1 MVGLFAAQ
9 DAQQH
14 APGEFALLPHG
25 LAHGGEV
32 GQLGHRVVVDA
43 DDGEVVGDA
52 QAGAAQ
58 SADGAQGDLVGVG
71 VDGGGGL
78 GLAEEEGTT
87 ASRSRARRAL
97 RTRRWA
103 GWLFALPALAFYGV
117 FNFRPVLMSIQYSF
131 YDWDGV
137 GASTWVG
144 LKNYTEVFT
153 DHEQLSSLL
162 HAFYLIVFFT
172 VLPLVLALITASV
185 LRELQGR
192 LTGALARTLLFLPQI
207 IPGAAAGVAWTWM
220 YSDNGVVNQFLRAV
234 GLGSLARPWLAD
246 FTWALTAV
254 GFIGTWLST
263 GLCTM
268 LLLAGIGKI
277 DGSLYEAAR
286 IDGAGPL
293 RQFRAVTLPGLRNE
307 IGVCVTIT
315 IIAAL
320 ASFDVVYLSTQG
332 GPGTQT
338 MVPGV
343 AVYNLAF
350 NDSRLGAASALAV
363 VLTLIVIAVIAPLQR
378 LFREK

>member
-1 MVGLFAAQ
+1 MRSLKSPA
-9 DAQQH
+9 
-14 APGEFALLPHG
+14 
-25 LAHGGEV
+25 
-32 GQLGHRVVVDA
+32 
-43 DDGEVVGDA
+43 
-52 QAGAAQ
+52 
-58 SADGAQGDLVGVG
+58 
-71 VDGGGGL
+71 
-78 GLAEEEGTT
+78 GTT
-87 ASRSRARRAL
+87 APRRRNRLRA
-97 RTRRWA
+97 RRWA
-103 GWLFALPALAFYGV
+103 GWLFALPALAFYGI

-153 DHEQLSSLL
+153 DSEQFNSLL
-162 HAFYLIVFFT
+162 HAFYLILFFT
-172 VLPLVLALITASV
+172 VLPVTLALITASV
-185 LRELQGR
+185 LRQLQGR
-192 LTGALARTLLFLPQI
+192 FTGALARTLLFLPQI

-220 YSDNGVVNQFLRAV
+220 YSDKGVVNELLRAI
-234 GLGSLARPWLAD
+234 GLDSLARPWLAD

-277 DGSLYEAAR
+277 DPSLYEAAR

-350 NDSRLGAASALAV
+350 NDARLGAASALAV
-363 VLTLIVIAVIAPLQR
+363 VLALIVMVVIAPLQR

>member
-1 MVGLFAAQ
+1 MQLTKSPDSLRTHGRWKTAAT
-9 DAQQH
+9 AA
-14 APGEFALLPHG
+14 APGRRR
-25 LAHGGEV
+25 
-32 GQLGHRVVVDA
+32 HRA
-43 DDGEVVGDA
+43 
-52 QAGAAQ
+52 
-58 SADGAQGDLVGVG
+58 
-71 VDGGGGL
+71 
-78 GLAEEEGTT
+78 
-87 ASRSRARRAL
+87 
-97 RTRRWA
+97 RRWA

-117 FNFRPVLMSIQYSF
+117 FNLRPVLLSIQYSF
-131 YDWDGV
+131 YDWDGI

-153 DHEQLSSLL
+153 DSEQFNSLL
-162 HAFYLIVFFT
+162 HAFYLILFFT
-172 VLPLVLALITASV
+172 VLPVTLALITASV
-185 LRELQGR
+185 LRQMKGR
-192 LTGALARTLLFLPQI
+192 FTGALARTLLFLPQI

-220 YSDNGVVNQFLRAV
+220 YSDKGVVNQLLRAI
-234 GLGSLARPWLAD
+234 GLDSLARPWLAD

-277 DGSLYEAAR
+277 DASLYEAAR
-286 IDGAGPL
+286 IDGAGPI
-293 RQFRAVTLPGLRNE
+293 RQFFAVTLPGLRNE

-320 ASFDVVYLSTQG
+320 ASFDVVYLATQG

-363 VLTLIVIAVIAPLQR
+363 VLALIVIAIVAPLQR

>member
-1 MVGLFAAQ
+1 M
-9 DAQQH
+9 
-14 APGEFALLPHG
+14 PTTRPT
-25 LAHGGEV
+25 
-32 GQLGHRVVVDA
+32 R
-43 DDGEVVGDA
+43 
-52 QAGAAQ
+52 
-58 SADGAQGDLVGVG
+58 
-71 VDGGGGL
+71 
-78 GLAEEEGTT
+78 EGT
-87 ASRSRARRAL
+87 AARGRRRLRA
-97 RTRRWA
+97 RRWA

-117 FNFRPVLMSIQYSF
+117 FNFYPVLLSIQYSF
-131 YDWDGV
+131 YDWDGI

-144 LKNYTEVFT
+144 LKNYSAVFT
-153 DHEQLSSLL
+153 DSEQFSSLL
-162 HAFYLIVFFT
+162 HAFYLILFFT
-172 VLPLVLALITASV
+172 VLPVTLALITASV
-185 LRELQGR
+185 LRRIEGR
-192 LTGALARTLLFLPQI
+192 FTGTVARTLLFLPQI

-220 YSDNGVVNQFLRAV
+220 YSDNGVVNQTLRAI
-234 GLGSLARPWLAD
+234 GLGSLARAWLAD
-246 FTWALTAV
+246 FHWALTAV

-277 DGSLYEAAR
+277 DNSLYEAAR

-320 ASFDVVYLSTQG
+320 ASFDVVYLATQG

-350 NDSRLGAASALAV
+350 SDSRLGAASALAV
-363 VLTLIVIAVIAPLQR
+363 VLALIVIAVVVPLQR

>member
-1 MVGLFAAQ
+1 MRSIKS
-9 DAQQH
+9 
-14 APGEFALLPHG
+14 P
-25 LAHGGEV
+25 
-32 GQLGHRVVVDA
+32 
-43 DDGEVVGDA
+43 
-52 QAGAAQ
+52 AGA
-58 SADGAQGDLVGVG
+58 
-71 VDGGGGL
+71 
-78 GLAEEEGTT
+78 T
-87 ASRSRARRAL
+87 ATRSRHRLRA
-97 RTRRWA
+97 RRWA

-117 FNFRPVLMSIQYSF
+117 FNFYPVLLSVQYSF

-144 LKNYTEVFT
+144 LKNYTQVFT
-153 DHEQLSSLL
+153 DNEQFSSLL
-162 HAFYLIVFFT
+162 HAFYLILFFT
-172 VLPLVLALITASV
+172 ILPVTIALITASV
-185 LRELQGR
+185 LRQLQGR
-192 LTGALARTLLFLPQI
+192 FTGALARTLLFLPQI

-220 YSDNGVVNQFLRAV
+220 YSDNGVVNQLLRAI
-234 GLGSLARPWLAD
+234 GLDDVARPWLAD

-277 DGSLYEAAR
+277 DNSLYEAAR
-286 IDGAGPL
+286 IDGAGPI
-293 RQFRAVTLPGLRNE
+293 RQFLAVTLPGLRNE

-350 NDSRLGAASALAV
+350 NDARLGAASALAV
-363 VLTLIVIAVIAPLQR
+363 VLALVVIAVVVPLQR

>member
-1 MVGLFAAQ
+1 MSST
-9 DAQQH
+9 
-14 APGEFALLPHG
+14 PRPT
-25 LAHGGEV
+25 
-32 GQLGHRVVVDA
+32 RK
-43 DDGEVVGDA
+43 
-52 QAGAAQ
+52 GAA
-58 SADGAQGDLVGVG
+58 ARGRNRL
-71 VDGGGGL
+71 
-78 GLAEEEGTT
+78 
-87 ASRSRARRAL
+87 RA
-97 RTRRWA
+97 RRWA

-117 FNFRPVLMSIQYSF
+117 FNFYPVLLSIQYSF
-131 YDWDGV
+131 YDWDGI

-144 LKNYTEVFT
+144 LKNYTAVFT
-153 DHEQLSSLL
+153 DSEQFSSLL
-162 HAFYLIVFFT
+162 HAFYLILFFT
-172 VLPLVLALITASV
+172 VLPVTLALITASV
-185 LRELQGR
+185 LRRIEGR
-192 LTGALARTLLFLPQI
+192 FTGALARTLLFLPQI

-220 YSDNGVVNQFLRAV
+220 YSDNGVVNQTLRAI
-234 GLGSLARPWLAD
+234 GLGGLARAWLAD
-246 FTWALTAV
+246 FHWALTAV

-277 DGSLYEAAR
+277 DNSLYEAAR
-286 IDGAGPL
+286 IDGAGPI

-320 ASFDVVYLSTQG
+320 ASFDVVYLATQG

-350 NDSRLGAASALAV
+350 SDSRLGAASALAV
-363 VLTLIVIAVIAPLQR
+363 VLALIVIAVVAPLQR

>member
-1 MVGLFAAQ
+1 MPSTPRPLRKGTAAR
-9 DAQQH
+9 
-14 APGEFALLPHG
+14 GRTRL
-25 LAHGGEV
+25 
-32 GQLGHRVVVDA
+32 
-43 DDGEVVGDA
+43 
-52 QAGAAQ
+52 
-58 SADGAQGDLVGVG
+58 
-71 VDGGGGL
+71 
-78 GLAEEEGTT
+78 
-87 ASRSRARRAL
+87 RA
-97 RTRRWA
+97 RRWA

-117 FNFRPVLMSIQYSF
+117 FNLRPVLMSIQYSF

-144 LKNYTEVFT
+144 LKNYTAVFT
-153 DHEQLSSLL
+153 DNEQLDSLL
-162 HAFYLIVFFT
+162 HAFYLILFFT
-172 VLPLVLALITASV
+172 GLPLTLALITASV
-185 LRELQGR
+185 LRQLQGR
-192 LTGALARTLLFLPQI
+192 FTGALARTLLFLPQI

-220 YSDNGVVNQFLRAV
+220 YSDNGVVNQLLHAI
-234 GLGSLARPWLAD
+234 GLDSLARPWLAD

-277 DGSLYEAAR
+277 DNSLYEAAR
-286 IDGAGPL
+286 IDGAGPI

-307 IGVCVTIT
+307 IGVCATIT

>member
-1 MVGLFAAQ
+1 MSSTR
-9 DAQQH
+9 
-14 APGEFALLPHG
+14 PTRE
-25 LAHGGEV
+25 
-32 GQLGHRVVVDA
+32 
-43 DDGEVVGDA
+43 
-52 QAGAAQ
+52 GAA
-58 SADGAQGDLVGVG
+58 A
-71 VDGGGGL
+71 
-78 GLAEEEGTT
+78 
-87 ASRSRARRAL
+87 RSRRRL
-97 RTRRWA
+97 RARRWA
-103 GWLFALPALAFYGV
+103 GWLFALPALAFYSV

-144 LKNYTEVFT
+144 LKNYQAVFT
-153 DHEQLSSLL
+153 DHEQLASLL
-162 HAFYLIVFFT
+162 HACYLILFFT
-172 VLPLVLALITASV
+172 VLPVTLALITASV
-185 LRELQGR
+185 LRQLQGR
-192 LTGALARTLLFLPQI
+192 FTGALARTLLFLPQI

-220 YSDNGVVNQFLRAV
+220 YSDNGVVNQLLRAI

-246 FTWALTAV
+246 FTWSLTAV

-277 DGSLYEAAR
+277 DNSLYEAAR
-286 IDGAGPL
+286 IDGAGPI
-293 RQFRAVTLPGLRNE
+293 RQFLTVTLPGLRSE

-363 VLTLIVIAVIAPLQR
+363 VLTLIVIAVVAPLQR

>member
-1 MVGLFAAQ
+1 MSSTRPTKVGAVAA
-9 DAQQH
+9 
-14 APGEFALLPHG
+14 
-25 LAHGGEV
+25 
-32 GQLGHRVVVDA
+32 
-43 DDGEVVGDA
+43 
-52 QAGAAQ
+52 
-58 SADGAQGDLVGVG
+58 
-71 VDGGGGL
+71 
-78 GLAEEEGTT
+78 
-87 ASRSRARRAL
+87 RSRRRL
-97 RTRRWA
+97 RARRWA

-117 FNFRPVLMSIQYSF
+117 FNFYPVLMSIQYSF
-131 YDWDGV
+131 YDWDGI

-144 LKNYTEVFT
+144 LENYTEVFT
-153 DHEQLSSLL
+153 DSEQFTTLL
-162 HAFYLIVFFT
+162 HAFYLILFFT
-172 VLPLVLALITASV
+172 VLPVTIALITASV
-185 LRELQGR
+185 LRQLEGR
-192 LTGALARTLLFLPQI
+192 FTGGLARTLLFLPQI

-220 YSDNGVVNQFLRAV
+220 YSDNGVINQILRAV
-234 GLGSLARPWLAD
+234 GLDSLARPWLAD

-268 LLLAGIGKI
+268 LLLSGIGKI

-286 IDGAGPL
+286 IDGAGPI
-293 RQFRAVTLPGLRNE
+293 RQFLAVTLPGLRNE

-343 AVYNLAF
+343 AVYTLAF
-350 NDSRLGAASALAV
+350 NDARLGAASALAV
-363 VLTLIVIAVIAPLQR
+363 VLALVVIAVVVPLQR

>member
-1 MVGLFAAQ
+1 MRSIKS
-9 DAQQH
+9 
-14 APGEFALLPHG
+14 P
-25 LAHGGEV
+25 
-32 GQLGHRVVVDA
+32 
-43 DDGEVVGDA
+43 
-52 QAGAAQ
+52 AGA
-58 SADGAQGDLVGVG
+58 
-71 VDGGGGL
+71 
-78 GLAEEEGTT
+78 T
-87 ASRSRARRAL
+87 ATRSRHRLRA
-97 RTRRWA
+97 RRWA

-117 FNFRPVLMSIQYSF
+117 FNFYPVLLSVQYSF

-144 LKNYTEVFT
+144 LKNYTQVFT
-153 DHEQLSSLL
+153 DNEQFSSLL
-162 HAFYLIVFFT
+162 HAFYLILFFT
-172 VLPLVLALITASV
+172 ILPVTIALITASV
-185 LRELQGR
+185 LRQLQGR
-192 LTGALARTLLFLPQI
+192 FTGALARTLLFLPQI

-220 YSDNGVVNQFLRAV
+220 YSDNGVVNQLLRAI
-234 GLGSLARPWLAD
+234 GLDDVARPWLAD

-277 DGSLYEAAR
+277 DNSLYEAAR
-286 IDGAGPL
+286 IDGAGPI
-293 RQFRAVTLPGLRNE
+293 RQFLAVTLPGLRNE

-350 NDSRLGAASALAV
+350 NDARLGTASALAV
-363 VLTLIVIAVIAPLQR
+363 VLALVVIAVVVPLQR

>member
-1 MVGLFAAQ
+1 MELTKSPGLSRKQ
-9 DAQQH
+9 
-14 APGEFALLPHG
+14 
-25 LAHGGEV
+25 
-32 GQLGHRVVVDA
+32 
-43 DDGEVVGDA
+43 
-52 QAGAAQ
+52 GA
-58 SADGAQGDLVGVG
+58 S
-71 VDGGGGL
+71 
-78 GLAEEEGTT
+78 
-87 ASRSRARRAL
+87 ASRSRHRRRLRARH
-97 RTRRWA
+97 WA
-103 GWLFALPALAFYGV
+103 GWLFALPALAFYAV
-117 FNFRPVLMSIQYSF
+117 FNARPVLLSIQYSF

-144 LKNYTEVFT
+144 LQNYSEVFT
-153 DHEQLSSLL
+153 DSEQLNSLL
-162 HAFYLIVFFT
+162 HAFYLILFFT
-172 VLPLVLALITASV
+172 VLPVVLALITASV
-185 LRELQGR
+185 LRQLQGR
-192 LTGALARTLLFLPQI
+192 FTGALARTLLFLPQI
-207 IPGAAAGVAWTWM
+207 IPGAAAGVAWMWM
-220 YSDNGVVNQFLRAV
+220 YSDNGVVNQLLRAI
-234 GLGSLARPWLAD
+234 GLDGLARPWLGD

-293 RQFRAVTLPGLRNE
+293 RQFWAVTLSGLRNE

-320 ASFDVVYLSTQG
+320 ASFDVVYLATQG

-350 NDSRLGAASALAV
+350 NDNRLGAASALAV

>member
-1 MVGLFAAQ
+1 MTTMQPAKPH
-9 DAQQH
+9 D
-14 APGEFALLPHG
+14 LLP
-25 LAHGGEV
+25 V
-32 GQLGHRVVVDA
+32 GNRN
-43 DDGEVVGDA
+43 
-52 QAGAAQ
+52 AGSREKVTAARIRRPFR
-58 SADGAQGDLVGVG
+58 
-71 VDGGGGL
+71 
-78 GLAEEEGTT
+78 GT
-87 ASRSRARRAL
+87 
-97 RTRRWA
+97 RWT

-117 FNFRPVLMSIQYSF
+117 FSFRPVLMSIQYSF

-144 LKNYTEVFT
+144 LDNYVEVFT
-153 DHEQLSSLL
+153 DPEQISSLA
-162 HAFYLIVFFT
+162 HAFYLILFFT
-172 VLPLVLALITASV
+172 VLPVGLALLTASV
-185 LRELQGR
+185 LRDLRGR
-192 LTGALARTLLFLPQI
+192 FTGAVARTLLFLPQI

-220 YSDNGVVNQFLRAV
+220 YSDNGVVNQVLRAV
-234 GLGSLARPWLAD
+234 GLGSLARSWLAD
-246 FTWALTAV
+246 FSWSLTAV

-268 LLLAGIGKI
+268 LLLAGIGRI

-363 VLTLIVIAVIAPLQR
+363 VLSLIVIAVIAPLQR

>member
-1 MVGLFAAQ
+1 MTTPPATVQ
-9 DAQQH
+9 
-14 APGEFALLPHG
+14 
-25 LAHGGEV
+25 
-32 GQLGHRVVVDA
+32 
-43 DDGEVVGDA
+43 
-52 QAGAAQ
+52 
-58 SADGAQGDLVGVG
+58 
-71 VDGGGGL
+71 
-78 GLAEEEGTT
+78 EEGAT
-87 ASRSRARRAL
+87 AARSRTRRRL
-97 RTRRWA
+97 RARRWA

-137 GASTWVG
+137 GAATWVG

-153 DHEQLSSLL
+153 DHEQLTSLL

-172 VLPLVLALITASV
+172 VLPLTLALITASV
-185 LRELQGR
+185 LREIQGR
-192 LTGALARTLLFLPQI
+192 FTGALARTLLFLPQI

-220 YSDNGVVNQFLRAV
+220 YSDNGVVNQFLHAI

-246 FTWALTAV
+246 FTWSLTAV

-286 IDGAGPL
+286 IDGAGPI

-320 ASFDVVYLSTQG
+320 ASFDVVYLATQG

-350 NDSRLGAASALAV
+350 NDNRLGAASALAV

>member
-1 MVGLFAAQ
+1 MQLTNPPDTLRKGSRWKTETLAAT
-9 DAQQH
+9 
-14 APGEFALLPHG
+14 PGRRRL
-25 LAHGGEV
+25 
-32 GQLGHRVVVDA
+32 
-43 DDGEVVGDA
+43 
-52 QAGAAQ
+52 
-58 SADGAQGDLVGVG
+58 
-71 VDGGGGL
+71 
-78 GLAEEEGTT
+78 
-87 ASRSRARRAL
+87 RA
-97 RTRRWA
+97 RRWA
-103 GWLFALPALAFYGV
+103 GWLFALPALVFYGV
-117 FNFRPVLMSIQYSF
+117 FNFRPVLLSIQYSF

-144 LKNYTEVFT
+144 LKNYTAVFT
-153 DHEQLSSLL
+153 DSEQLNSLL
-162 HAFYLIVFFT
+162 HAFYLILFFT
-172 VLPLVLALITASV
+172 VLPVALALITASV
-185 LRELQGR
+185 LRQLQGR
-192 LTGALARTLLFLPQI
+192 FTGAVARTLLFLPQI

-220 YSDNGVVNQFLRAV
+220 YSDKGVVNQFLRAV

-246 FTWALTAV
+246 FTWSLTAV

-286 IDGAGPL
+286 IDGAGPI
-293 RQFRAVTLPGLRNE
+293 RQFFAVTLPGLRNE
-307 IGVCVTIT
+307 ISVCVTVT

-320 ASFDVVYLSTQG
+320 ASFDVVYLATQG

-350 NDSRLGAASALAV
+350 NDNRLGAASALAV
-363 VLTLIVIAVIAPLQR
+363 VLTLIVIAVVAPLQR

>member
-1 MVGLFAAQ
+1 MSSTRPTKVGA
-9 DAQQH
+9 
-14 APGEFALLPHG
+14 
-25 LAHGGEV
+25 V
-32 GQLGHRVVVDA
+32 
-43 DDGEVVGDA
+43 
-52 QAGAAQ
+52 
-58 SADGAQGDLVGVG
+58 
-71 VDGGGGL
+71 
-78 GLAEEEGTT
+78 
-87 ASRSRARRAL
+87 AL
-97 RTRRWA
+97 RGRRRLRARRWA

-117 FNFRPVLMSIQYSF
+117 FNFYPVLLSIQYSF

-144 LKNYTEVFT
+144 LENYTEVFT
-153 DHEQLSSLL
+153 DSEQFTTLL
-162 HAFYLIVFFT
+162 HAFYLILFFT
-172 VLPLVLALITASV
+172 VLPVTIALITASV
-185 LRELQGR
+185 LRQLEGR
-192 LTGALARTLLFLPQI
+192 FTGALARTLLFLPQI

-220 YSDNGVVNQFLRAV
+220 YSDNGVINQLLRAV
-234 GLGSLARPWLAD
+234 GLDDVARPWLAD

-268 LLLAGIGKI
+268 LLLSGIGKI

-286 IDGAGPL
+286 IDGAGPI
-293 RQFRAVTLPGLRNE
+293 RQFLAVTLPGLRNE

-350 NDSRLGAASALAV
+350 NDARLGAASALAV
-363 VLTLIVIAVIAPLQR
+363 VLALVVIAVVVPLQR

>member
-1 MVGLFAAQ
+1 MELTKSPGLSRKQ
-9 DAQQH
+9 
-14 APGEFALLPHG
+14 
-25 LAHGGEV
+25 
-32 GQLGHRVVVDA
+32 
-43 DDGEVVGDA
+43 
-52 QAGAAQ
+52 GA
-58 SADGAQGDLVGVG
+58 SG
-71 VDGGGGL
+71 
-78 GLAEEEGTT
+78 
-87 ASRSRARRAL
+87 SRSRHRRRL
-97 RTRRWA
+97 RARRWA
-103 GWLFALPALAFYGV
+103 GWLFALPALAFYAV
-117 FNFRPVLMSIQYSF
+117 FNARPVLLSIQYSF

-144 LKNYTEVFT
+144 LKNYSEVFT
-153 DHEQLSSLL
+153 DSEQLNSLL
-162 HAFYLIVFFT
+162 HAFYLILFFT
-172 VLPLVLALITASV
+172 VLPVLLALITASV
-185 LRELQGR
+185 LRQLQGR
-192 LTGALARTLLFLPQI
+192 FTGALARTLLFLPQI
-207 IPGAAAGVAWTWM
+207 IPGAAAGVAWMWM
-220 YSDNGVVNQFLRAV
+220 YSDNGVVNQLLRAI
-234 GLGSLARPWLAD
+234 GLDGLARPWLGD
-246 FTWALTAV
+246 FAWALTAV

-293 RQFRAVTLPGLRNE
+293 RQFWAVTLPGLRNE

-320 ASFDVVYLSTQG
+320 ASFDVVYLATQG

-350 NDSRLGAASALAV
+350 NDNRLGAASALAV

>member
-1 MVGLFAAQ
+1 MQLTNPPDTLRKGSRWKTETLAAT
-9 DAQQH
+9 
-14 APGEFALLPHG
+14 PGRRRL
-25 LAHGGEV
+25 
-32 GQLGHRVVVDA
+32 
-43 DDGEVVGDA
+43 
-52 QAGAAQ
+52 
-58 SADGAQGDLVGVG
+58 
-71 VDGGGGL
+71 
-78 GLAEEEGTT
+78 
-87 ASRSRARRAL
+87 RA
-97 RTRRWA
+97 RRWA
-103 GWLFALPALAFYGV
+103 GWLFALPALVFYGV
-117 FNFRPVLMSIQYSF
+117 FNFRPVLLSIQYSF

-144 LKNYTEVFT
+144 LKNYTAVFT
-153 DHEQLSSLL
+153 DSEQLNSLL
-162 HAFYLIVFFT
+162 HAFYLILFFT
-172 VLPLVLALITASV
+172 VLPVTLALITASV
-185 LRELQGR
+185 LRRLKGR
-192 LTGALARTLLFLPQI
+192 FTGGLARTLLFLPQI

-220 YSDNGVVNQFLRAV
+220 YSDKGVVNQFLRAV

-246 FTWALTAV
+246 FTWSLTAV

-286 IDGAGPL
+286 IDGAGPI
-293 RQFRAVTLPGLRNE
+293 RQFFAVTLPGLRNE
-307 IGVCVTIT
+307 IGVCVTVT

-320 ASFDVVYLSTQG
+320 ASFDVVYLATQG

-350 NDSRLGAASALAV
+350 NDNRLGAASALAV
-363 VLTLIVIAVIAPLQR
+363 VLTLIVIAVVAPLQR

>member
-1 MVGLFAAQ
+1 MQLTTSPGISHKQGATAA
-9 DAQQH
+9 
-14 APGEFALLPHG
+14 
-25 LAHGGEV
+25 
-32 GQLGHRVVVDA
+32 R
-43 DDGEVVGDA
+43 
-52 QAGAAQ
+52 
-58 SADGAQGDLVGVG
+58 
-71 VDGGGGL
+71 
-78 GLAEEEGTT
+78 
-87 ASRSRARRAL
+87 SRSRRGLRA
-97 RTRRWA
+97 RRWA
-103 GWLFALPALAFYGV
+103 GWLFALPALVFYGV

-153 DHEQLSSLL
+153 DSEQFNSLL
-162 HAFYLIVFFT
+162 HAFYLILFFT
-172 VLPLVLALITASV
+172 VLPVTLALITASV
-185 LRELQGR
+185 LRQLQGR
-192 LTGALARTLLFLPQI
+192 FTGAVARTLLFLPQI

-220 YSDNGVVNQFLRAV
+220 YSDKGVVNQFLRAI
-234 GLGSLARPWLAD
+234 GLDSLARPWLAD
-246 FTWALTAV
+246 FTWSLTAV

-286 IDGAGPL
+286 IDGAGPI
-293 RQFRAVTLPGLRNE
+293 RQFLVVTLPGLRNE

-320 ASFDVVYLSTQG
+320 ASFDVVYLATQG

-350 NDSRLGAASALAV
+350 NDNRLGAASALAV
-363 VLTLIVIAVIAPLQR
+363 VLTLIVIAIVAPLQR

>member
-1 MVGLFAAQ
+1 MPSTRRPIRKGAVAAR
-9 DAQQH
+9 
-14 APGEFALLPHG
+14 GRNRL
-25 LAHGGEV
+25 
-32 GQLGHRVVVDA
+32 
-43 DDGEVVGDA
+43 
-52 QAGAAQ
+52 
-58 SADGAQGDLVGVG
+58 
-71 VDGGGGL
+71 
-78 GLAEEEGTT
+78 
-87 ASRSRARRAL
+87 RA
-97 RTRRWA
+97 RRWA
-103 GWLFALPALAFYGV
+103 GWLFALPALAFYGI
-117 FNFRPVLMSIQYSF
+117 FNFYPVLLSIQYSF
-131 YDWDGV
+131 YDWDGI

-144 LKNYTEVFT
+144 LKNYTAVFT
-153 DHEQLSSLL
+153 DSEQFSALL
-162 HAFYLIVFFT
+162 HAFYLILFFT
-172 VLPLVLALITASV
+172 VLPVTLALITASV
-185 LRELQGR
+185 LRRIEGR
-192 LTGALARTLLFLPQI
+192 FTGTVARTFLFLPQI

-234 GLGSLARPWLAD
+234 GLGSLARAWLAD
-246 FTWALTAV
+246 FHWALTAV

-277 DGSLYEAAR
+277 DNSLYEAAR
-286 IDGAGPL
+286 IDGAGPI
-293 RQFRAVTLPGLRNE
+293 RQFWAVTLPGLRNE

-320 ASFDVVYLSTQG
+320 ASFDVVYLATQG

-363 VLTLIVIAVIAPLQR
+363 VLALIVIAVVAPLQR